1 MSAMENKSGH
11 ERKSLESVEKAFL
24 EEEEDYRFYN
34 EDDSKFRFV
43 NLHEHNFYELF
54 FYLSG
59 SVDYVIEQGVFPL
72 KEFDLVIVPPHCL
85 HQLTVH
91 DENAPY
97 KRNVLWIYPKYVRKM
112 SSPKTDLLARV
123 EEFNKN
129 GHYIIRDL
137 DFAFEFKKLVE
148 RISAIERDAGFGQ
161 DLLYENAFREIFVL
175 INRYLEAHA
184 SASFSPNGNPAILS
198 AIQYIEQHI
207 AEKIAIKDLSDHV
220 GLNEYYLSH
229 LFKKEVG
236 STVHRY
242 INKKRLNTAKGYL
255 DERMPLKEIATRTG
269 FGDVSHF
276 IQVFKKEYGV
286 TPKKYMGLL
295 GKMK

>member
-1 MSAMENKSGH
+1 MSAMENNSER
-11 ERKSLESVEKAFL
+11 ERKSLESIEKAFL
-24 EEEEDYRFYN
+24 EEEEDFRFYN

-54 FYLSG
+54 FYMSG

-72 KEFDLVIVPPHCL
+72 KDFDFVIVPPHCL

-97 KRNVLWIYPKYVRKM
+97 KRNVLWIYPKYVKKM
-112 SSPKTDLLARV
+112 SSDKTDLLARI

-137 DFAFEFKKLVE
+137 DFALELKRLAEK
-148 RISAIERDAGFGQ
+148 IDAIEKDEGFGK
-161 DLLYENAFREIFVL
+161 DLLYENAFREIFIL
-175 INRYLEAHA
+175 INRYLESHA
-184 SASFSPNGNPAILS
+184 PDSMRPNGNPVILS
-198 AIQYIEQHI
+198 SIQYIEDHI
-207 AEKIAIKDLSDHV
+207 TEKIAIEDLSAHV

-236 STVHRY
+236 STIHRY
-242 INKKRLNTAKGYL
+242 INKKRLNIAKGYL
-255 DERMPLKEIATRTG
+255 DEKMPLKVIAERTG

-276 IQVFKKEYGV
+276 IQVFKKEYGI
-286 TPKKYMGLL
+286 TPKKYMGHV